1 MRRHF
6 FNVAYNR
13 HKGKP
18 DEAEY
23 VARRQRFKD
32 EAGEKKK
39 ELKEGLITA
48 DDFIKWVSDYS

>member
-23 VARRQRFKD
+23 AARRQRFK

-39 ELKEGLITA
+39 ELKEELITA